1 MASGPAT
8 KASYAGYTQTTR
20 STTKATLTA
29 TRAQYVALYY
39 KDTPVG
45 KGTKGKKTRASNRKT
60 AMHHHLSNRLAAA
73 AHTDAWHHKFQASG
87 QR

>member
-8 KASYAGYTQTTR
+8 KASYAGYTQKPTTGPSVLVASR
-20 STTKATLTA
+20 GE
-29 TRAQYVALYY
+29 YVAKYY

-45 KGTKGKKTRASNRKT
+45 KGSTKKTRATNRKT
-60 AMHHHLSNRLAAA
+60 ALHHHLSNRLAAA
-73 AHTDAWHHKFQASG
+73 AHTDAWHHKGQASG